1 MNDNDG
7 LPLDTVVQ
15 MEEEAGLWCARMQ
28 AENAT
33 AYQHDFNAWLTASP
47 DHKTAY
53 DKALAEHER
62 CSLISGLPGYGPNRD
77 RARELQ
83 LARRAFNKPRFWET
97 KSALAASLVL
107 GAGLGTGLYFRQAND
122 QRQEEETY
130 RSLMLVTRM
139 GEIRTFQLP
148 DGSALTLD
156 TQSRAEVTINGK
168 KRSLRILSGR
178 IRLDVAK
185 AQSPFEIDAGASHI
199 AASEGIFDL
208 VMEANRELTLRPII
222 GQAELAASN
231 PIEKLIASRQTI
243 SAGQT
248 LSLAQDRYDPL
259 VKPTGDVESSNWP
272 GGWVDCNG
280 MPLSVLVDRAN
291 RYSSRKIMLDAPES
305 EGIGVSGRIKIGDTN
320 SFLRNIADQYDL
332 QITENSGQ
340 VLLKGK

>member
-7 LPLDTVVQ
+7 QRLDALVQ

-28 AENAT
+28 AENAA
-33 AYQHDFNAWLTASP
+33 AYQQDFNAWLMASP
-47 DHKTAY
+47 GHKTAY
-53 DKALAEHER
+53 DKALAAHER
-62 CSLISGLPGYGPNRD
+62 CGLISGLPGYGPDRD

-83 LARRAFNKPRFWET
+83 LARRAFGKARFWET

-122 QRQEEETY
+122 QRQAQETY
-130 RSLMLVTRM
+130 KSLMLVTRL
-139 GEIRTFQLP
+139 GEVRTFALP

-178 IRLDVAK
+178 VRLNVAK
-185 AQSPFEIDAGASHI
+185 AQSPFEIDAGTSHI
-199 AASEGIFDL
+199 AASEGLFDL
-208 VMEANRELTLRPII
+208 VMEANRELTFRPIT
-222 GQAELAASN
+222 GQAELAPLN
-231 PIEKLIASRQTI
+231 PIENLIASRQTI

-248 LSLAQDRYDPL
+248 LSLAQDRYGPL
-259 VKPTGDVESSNWP
+259 FKATAGLESSNWP
-272 GGWVDCNG
+272 DGWVDCNG
-280 MPLSVLVDRAN
+280 MPLSALVDLAN
-291 RYSSRKIMLDAPES
+291 RYSGRKILIDAPAS

-320 SFLRNIADQYDL
+320 RFLRNIADQYDL

-340 VLLKGK
+340 IILRGK